1 MDHKTLIYHAKRQL
15 LTWKCYPVLSEL
27 VTCNS
32 TGEIPDAIGWT
43 CVCSIL
49 FECKVS
55 RADFLRDREKLFRYE
70 LPDRGMGDFRF
81 YLTNPGVVRSADEI
95 PDGWGCYE
103 VFDGDDKKIRLLHK
117 FGVKYHWTLRPFP
130 LRGNKDCEITMLR
143 SFIRRNTQKSE
154 DKSK

>member
-1 MDHKTLIYHAKRQL
+1 MNHKMLICHAKRQL
-15 LTWKCYPVLSEL
+15 MSWKCYPVLSEL

-43 CVCSIL
+43 CRASIL

-81 YLTNPGVVRSADEI
+81 YLTNPGVVCSADEM

-103 VFDGDDKKIRLLHK
+103 IVDGDDEKVRLIHK
-117 FGVKYHWTLRPFP
+117 FGTKYRWTEPSP
-130 LRGNKDCEITMLR
+130 MCGNKHNEIIMLR
-143 SFIRRNTQKSE
+143 SFIRREKLTG
-154 DKSK
+154 